1 MTITDQLQAE
11 LVACPQIID
20 SVNDLPASWGRTPSR
35 STSHRLRS
43 PRRPS
48 GGRSAEGGYM
58 IVSKVAGVQDS
69 RLLYESA
76 LADVRQDIA
85 DKRAKA
91 DELVATDGGLDARRQ
106 AKGIRISASHFERR
120 IAELVATMDA
130 IRSQRAA
137 VHLLPAVGLVLG
149 DADIGQPGCIV

>member
-1 MTITDQLQAE
+1 
-11 LVACPQIID
+11 
-20 SVNDLPASWGRTPSR
+20 
-35 STSHRLRS
+35 
-43 PRRPS
+43 
-48 GGRSAEGGYM
+48 M

-137 VHLLPAVGLVLG
+137 VHCELELGDGGHLLPAVGLVVI
-149 DADIGQPGCIV
+149 DA